1 MADNEIVARS
11 PCLGDCNL
19 CDDGICHSCF
29 LSSEENDRWNN
40 ATNQER
46 LAMLEN
52 THQRQIANSEGRPM
66 NEIGKIT
73 RD

>member
-1 MADNEIVARS
+1 MAENEVVARS

-29 LSSEENDRWNN
+29 LSGAENDRWNQASN
-40 ATNQER
+40 EER

-52 THQRQIANSEGRPM
+52 TRLRQKANSEGRSM
-66 NEIGKIT
+66 TDIGK
-73 RD
+73 